1 MSDQKSG
8 LPPRAHL
15 IVILT
20 IALSAAVVTVFC
32 IHYAHR
38 GIGSLWLL
46 AVFTVFILAS
56 WLWPIVMY
64 QGESS
69 QAHHLDEGIFVI
81 LALTMNPIGVV
92 IAFGIATVLAQAI
105 RHRPF
110 VKSSFNVAQILLAST
125 AGVGIMHLVD
135 PPSQHLTLEQL
146 GVGILGALVY
156 FLVNST
162 AVASVLAAI
171 GAVQLRES
179 LIDGLEIRALLVA
192 ASVALGL
199 VCALAVSSYSM
210 AAIFCAFPF
219 WAFRQTL
226 AGHFRARHDRT
237 RLRGLFD
244 ATLDV
249 NRTMGEKEVIAS
261 LAAATSD
268 LLRSPEVRVIDHRAN
283 DDEMAA
289 EMAVQGRSRWLVI
302 SGRSRAEPF
311 DDADRALL
319 NALAAVGS
327 VALENASLYQER
339 QHQQENLA
347 ALTSSLGEGVCAFD
361 GNGHVTFLNP
371 ASADLLGLNAAEV
384 LRHGEVVPAELELL
398 WNAARESIEIGATIK
413 SQRGVSFKRSGGDE
427 FHVEYTC
434 SPIRSTEGVNGVVI
448 AFRDISENIA
458 FEEQLA
464 FQAFHDSLTGL
475 PNRRLF
481 LDRLQHALDRRG
493 REGEVHAL
501 LFVDIDRFK
510 LANDSLGH
518 QAGDQVLISLA
529 DYLRQVVREGDT
541 LARFG
546 GDEFTLLLEDIGS
559 SKNAEEVAR
568 AVLDLV
574 RTPIPVMNDKT
585 VIASVSIGIAI
596 AHHGMASDD
605 VLHDADVA
613 MYEAKH
619 RGSGQFAVYDSA
631 EMHSRSAE
639 QIDLDVQ
646 LRLALERDE
655 LTVYYQP
662 LFSTQGR
669 GIVGAEA
676 LVRWNHPERGLL
688 LPSHF
693 IRLAED
699 TGLIFEL
706 GRKVLDEASRQA
718 MIWSDSLGTPFNMAV
733 NLSARQFQAEDLVNE
748 IQSVLTRSGIAP
760 SQLCLEITESLA
772 HFDIERS
779 ISILTH
785 LKSIGVALA
794 IDDFGTGYSSLNYL
808 KRFPVNM
815 VKIDGSFIQDLGES
829 VMDTAI
835 VAAVVELARI
845 TGMTAVAEGVETK
858 DQLERL
864 MQMGCP
870 FVQGYFLARPMPAED
885 LSELLLSNARHPD
898 PFLREFVGDLQVK
911 DASSA

>member
-8 LPPRAHL
+8 LPLRAQL
-15 IVILT
+15 IVFLAIT
-20 IALSAAVVTVFC
+20 LSASVAALFC
-32 IHYAHR
+32 IHFAHQ

-46 AVFTVFILAS
+46 AIFTVFILAS
-56 WLWPIVMY
+56 WLWPIVMF
-64 QGESS
+64 QGDSS

-81 LALTMNPIGVV
+81 LALTMRPIGVL
-92 IAFGIATVLAQAI
+92 IAFAVATVLAQAI
-105 RHRPF
+105 RHRPL
-110 VKSSFNVAQILLAST
+110 VKSSFNVAQILLAAT
-125 AGVGIMHLVD
+125 AGIWIIHLID
-135 PPSQHLTLEQL
+135 PPSTHLTLGQL
-146 GVGILGALVY
+146 GVGMLGALVY
-156 FLVNST
+156 FLVNSM
-162 AVASVLAAI
+162 AVASVLATI

-179 LIDGLEIRALLVA
+179 LIDGLEIRALLVTA
-192 ASVALGL
+192 AVALGL
-199 VCALAVSSYSM
+199 VCAMAVSSYTM
-210 AAIFCAFPF
+210 AAVFCAFPF

-244 ATLDV
+244 ATLNV
-249 NRTMGEKEVIAS
+249 NRTMGEQEVVTS
-261 LAAATSD
+261 LMTAASD
-268 LLRSPEVRVIDHRAN
+268 LLRSPEVRVINHRA
-283 DDEMAA
+283 DDHEMAA
-289 EMAVQGRSRWLVI
+289 EMSVQDSSRWLVV

-339 QHQQENLA
+339 QHQQEHLV

-361 GNGHVTFLNP
+361 SDGRVTFLNP
-371 ASADLLGLNAAEV
+371 ASAELLELDAEEV
-384 LRHGEVVPAELELL
+384 LRHGDDVPEELQLL
-398 WNAARESIEIGATIK
+398 WNAARESIEIDATIK
-413 SQRGVSFKRSGGDE
+413 SQRGTLFKRRNGDE

-434 SPIRSTEGVNGVVI
+434 SPIRSDRGVTGVVI

-458 FEEQLA
+458 FEEQLT

-493 REGEVHAL
+493 PEGEVHAL
-501 LFVDIDRFK
+501 LFIDIDRFK

-518 QAGDQVLISLA
+518 QAGDQVLVSLA
-529 DYLRQVVREGDT
+529 DYLRRVVREGDT

-559 SKNAEEVAR
+559 TENAKDVAR

-574 RTPIPVMNDKT
+574 KTPVQVINDKS

-613 MYEAKH
+613 MYEAKY
-619 RGSGQFAVYDSA
+619 RGSGQFVVYDA
-631 EMHSRSAE
+631 LAMHSRSAD

-655 LTVYYQP
+655 LTVHYQP
-662 LFSTQGR
+662 VFSTQGK

-693 IRLAED
+693 IRLAEE
-699 TGLIFEL
+699 TGLIFQL
-706 GRKVLDEASRQA
+706 GRKVLEEATKQA
-718 MIWSDSLGTPFNMAV
+718 KIWSDSFDIPFIIAV
-733 NLSARQFQAEDLVNE
+733 NLSSRQFQAEDLVNE
-748 IQSVLTRSGIAP
+748 IKNVITMTGIRP
-760 SQLCLEITESLA
+760 DQLCLEITESLA

-785 LKSIGVALA
+785 LKEIGVALA
-794 IDDFGTGYSSLNYL
+794 IDDFGTGYSSLSYL
-808 KRFPVNM
+808 KQFPVDM
-815 VKIDGSFIQDLGES
+815 VKIDGSFIQDLGDS

-845 TGMTAVAEGVETK
+845 TGMTAVAEGVETR
-858 DQLERL
+858 DQLEQL
-864 MQMGCP
+864 VKMSCP
-870 FVQGYFLARPMPAED
+870 FVQGYYLARPMPANELTKLLQRNQQD
-885 LSELLLSNARHPD
+885 SEPLLS
-898 PFLREFVGDLQVK
+898 EFVGDLQVRGS
-911 DASSA
+911 ASA

>member
-1 MSDQKSG
+1 MSEQKSG
-8 LPPRAHL
+8 LPLRAQL
-15 IVILT
+15 VIFLT
-20 IALSAAVVTVFC
+20 IALSATVATIFC
-32 IHYAHR
+32 IHFAHN

-56 WLWPIVMY
+56 WLWPIVMF
-64 QGESS
+64 QRESS

-81 LALTMNPIGVV
+81 LALTMNPIGVL
-92 IAFGIATVLAQAI
+92 IAFSVATVLAQAI

-110 VKSSFNVAQILLAST
+110 VKSSFNMAQILLAAC
-125 AGVGIMHLVD
+125 AGVGFIHLVD
-135 PPSQHLTLEQL
+135 PPSRHLTLVQL

-156 FLVNST
+156 FLVNSL

-171 GAVQLRES
+171 GAVQLGES
-179 LIDGLEIRALLVA
+179 LLDGLKIRALLVTG
-192 ASVALGL
+192 SISLGL
-199 VCALAVSSYSM
+199 VCALAVSSYAM
-210 AAIFCAFPF
+210 AAVFCAFPF

-237 RLRGLFD
+237 RLRGLFE
-244 ATLDV
+244 ATLNV
-249 NRTMGEKEVIAS
+249 NRTMGEQEVVAS
-261 LAAATSD
+261 LMAAASD
-268 LLRSPEVRVIDHRAN
+268 LLRSPEARITDHQA
-283 DDEMAA
+283 DDHEMAA
-289 EMAVQGRSRWLVI
+289 EMSVQHKSRWLIV

-339 QHQQENLA
+339 QHQQENLV

-361 GNGHVTFLNP
+361 SDGHVTFLNP
-371 ASADLLGLNAAEV
+371 ASAELLGLDAKEALKQSDE
-384 LRHGEVVPAELELL
+384 VPAELQLL
-398 WNAARESIEIGATIK
+398 WNAARESIQVGRTVK
-413 SQRGVSFKRSGGDE
+413 SQRGTSFKRRGGDE
-427 FHVEYTC
+427 FHVEYTS
-434 SPIRSTEGVNGVVI
+434 SPIRSDQGVSGAVI

-501 LFVDIDRFK
+501 LFIDIDRFK

-518 QAGDQVLISLA
+518 RAGDQVLVALA
-529 DYLRQVVREGDT
+529 DYLRQVVRDGDT

-559 SKNAEEVAR
+559 TENAKGVAR

-574 RTPIPVMNDKT
+574 RTPIPVMNDKS

-619 RGSGQFAVYDSA
+619 RGSGQLAVYDA
-631 EMHSRSAE
+631 LAMHSRSAD

-662 LFSTQGR
+662 VFSTQGK
-669 GIVGAEA
+669 GIIGAEA

-693 IRLAED
+693 ISLAED
-699 TGLIFEL
+699 TGLIFQL
-706 GRKVLDEASRQA
+706 GRKVLEEATKQA
-718 MIWSDSLGTPFNMAV
+718 KIWSDTFGTPFNIAV
-733 NLSARQFQAEDLVNE
+733 NLSARQFQAEDLADE
-748 IQSVLTRSGIAP
+748 IKDVISMTGIKP
-760 SQLCLEITESLA
+760 DQLCLEITESLA

-785 LKSIGVALA
+785 LKEIGVALA

-808 KRFPVNM
+808 KRFPVDR
-815 VKIDGSFIQDLGES
+815 VKIDGSFIQDLGNS

-835 VAAVVELARI
+835 VEAVVELAHI
-845 TGMTAVAEGVETK
+845 TGMTAVAEGVETRN
-858 DQLERL
+858 QLERL
-864 MQMGCP
+864 IKMSCP
-870 FVQGYFLARPMPAED
+870 YVQGYYLARPMPANE
-885 LSELLLSNARHPD
+885 LSELLRKNEQHPD
-898 PFLREFVGDLQVK
+898 PLLHEFIGDLQVK
-911 DASSA
+911 GATSV

>member
-1 MSDQKSG
+1 MSEQKSG
-8 LPPRAHL
+8 LPLRAQL
-15 IVILT
+15 IVVLT
-20 IALSAAVVTVFC
+20 IALSSVVATFFS
-32 IHYAHR
+32 IHFAHN

-46 AVFTVFILAS
+46 SVFTVFILAS

-64 QGESS
+64 QGDSS

-81 LALTMNPIGVV
+81 LALTMNPIGVLV
-92 IAFGIATVLAQAI
+92 AFGIATVLSQAI
-105 RHRPF
+105 RHRPI
-110 VKSSFNVAQILLAST
+110 VKSSFNVAQILLAAC
-125 AGVGIMHLVD
+125 AGIAVMHLID
-135 PPSQHLTLEQL
+135 PPSRHLTLEQL
-146 GVGILGALVY
+146 LIGILGALVY
-156 FLVNST
+156 FLVNSI
-162 AVASVLAAI
+162 AVASVLSAI
-171 GAVQLRES
+171 GSANLRES
-179 LIDGLEIRALLVA
+179 LFDGMEIRALLVS

-199 VCALAVSSYSM
+199 VCALAVSSYAM
-210 AAIFCAFPF
+210 AAIFCALPF

-226 AGHFRARHDRT
+226 AGHFQARHDRT

-249 NRTMGEKEVIAS
+249 NRTMGEPEVVSS
-261 LAAATSD
+261 LMAAASG
-268 LLRSPEVRVIDHRAN
+268 LLRSPEVQVVDRRPE

-289 EMAVQGRSRWLVI
+289 EMSVQDVSRWLVV

-319 NALAAVGS
+319 DALASVGS

-339 QHQQENLA
+339 QHQQENLE
-347 ALTSSLGEGVCAFD
+347 ALTASLGEGVCAFD
-361 GNGHVTFLNP
+361 RDGRVTFLNP
-371 ASADLLGLNAAEV
+371 ASAELLDLDAAEV
-384 LRHGEVVPAELELL
+384 LKNSETLPPELMLL
-398 WNAARESIEIGATIK
+398 WNAARESMRIGATIK
-413 SQRGVSFKRSGGDE
+413 SQRGKTFKRRDGIE

-434 SPIRSTEGVNGVVI
+434 SPIRSDENITGVVI

-501 LFVDIDRFK
+501 LFIDIDRFK

-518 QAGDQVLISLA
+518 QAGDQVLVSLA

-546 GDEFTLLLEDIGS
+546 GDEFTLLLEDIGTTE
-559 SKNAEEVAR
+559 NAKAIAR
-568 AVLDLV
+568 SVLDLV
-574 RTPIPVMNDKT
+574 RTPIPVINDKT

-619 RGSGQFAVYDSA
+619 RGSGQLAVYDA
-631 EMHSRSAE
+631 MAMNSRSAD

-646 LRLALERDE
+646 LRRALERDE
-655 LTVYYQP
+655 LVVYYQP
-662 LFSTQGR
+662 VYSTQGH

-699 TGLIFEL
+699 TGLIFQL
-706 GRKVLDEASRQA
+706 GRKVLEASAKQA
-718 MIWSDSLGTPFNMAV
+718 KIWSDRFGTHFNIAV
-733 NLSARQFQAEDLVNE
+733 NLSARQFQAEDLASEINE
-748 IQSVLTRSGIAP
+748 VLTMTGIEP
-760 SQLCLEITESLA
+760 GQLCLEITESLA

-779 ISILTH
+779 ISILMH
-785 LKSIGVALA
+785 LKDIGVSLA

-808 KRFPVNM
+808 KRFPVDI
-815 VKIDGSFIQDLGES
+815 VKIDGSFIQDLGDS

-835 VAAVVELARI
+835 VSAVVELARI
-845 TGMTAVAEGVETK
+845 TGMDAVAEGVETRN
-858 DQLERL
+858 QLERL
-864 MQMGCP
+864 IAMSCP
-870 FVQGYFLARPMPAED
+870 FVQGYYLARPMPANEFT
-885 LSELLLSNARHPD
+885 ELLERNEQHPD
-898 PFLREFVGDLQVK
+898 PLLAEFVGALQVK
-911 DASSA
+911 HATGT